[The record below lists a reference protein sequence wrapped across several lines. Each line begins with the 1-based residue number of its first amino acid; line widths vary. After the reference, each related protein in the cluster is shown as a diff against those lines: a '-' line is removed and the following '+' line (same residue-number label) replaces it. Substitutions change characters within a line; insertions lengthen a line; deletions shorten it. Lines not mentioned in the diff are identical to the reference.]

1 MFDNFTQIP
10 HTVNEASV
18 MMEPMNEITTKF
30 QELVPNN
37 SYNVRWYGNYILI
50 SIANLLAV
58 MNGLTA
64 DVNNPATTSYY
75 ENDIYHF
82 SVEFGKTEG
91 YGLIVHESPSTKF
104 NPSDYPSA
112 EYLESAEEFLKQTNH
127 HFLKIFTV
135 HDSNYLYVWTNKN
148 LEPDTYYKLYA
159 LQVSMFNKENTLLEE
174 FLTHLIA
181 NDITKARKTLTDYF
195 TSDEIINREFERF
208 KQCLRNQSQRQM
220 DKIERDINSFRND
233 IHSYENEIATLAS
246 KMRELNEKLA
256 FFKYMQ
262 EDNEDHKLFF
272 KHLKKIPYIKAFK
285 GTPNGYL
292 HLEYEAPL
300 IYFSDYPAEKL
311 LAQPQRSQ
319 FSKAVVK
326 MIIGRKYELI
336 TKCALEFNTGNFS
349 ISSDEILNTD
359 NVVKHPHI
367 SRYGCF
373 GNHRQAIY
381 ECAETGDYIGAI
393 EQITQAVLN
402 INFYDI
408 CVIDTLS
415 RTLEEKKNSLKTWKC
430 VATGEMLSTT
440 EVIGRG
446 DYYEKA

>member
-75 ENDIYHF
+75 ENDIYNF
-82 SVEFGKTEG
+82 SAEFGKTEG
-91 YGLIVHESPSTKF
+91 YGLIVHEGPSTKF
-104 NPSDYPSA
+104 TPSDYPSA

-159 LQVSMFNKENTLLEE
+159 LQVSMFNKENKLLEE

-349 ISSDEILNTD
+349 ISSDEIRNTD
-359 NVVKHPHI
+359 PVVKHPHI

-415 RTLEEKKNSLKTWKC
+415 RTLEEKKDSLKTWKC
-430 VATGEMLSTT
+430 VSTGEMLSTT
-440 EVIGRG
+440 EVIERG